1 MSARKSQGDVIFQYN
16 RVAITAEKPPDFTDL
31 NDLMEIVLRS
41 GANTPIVVNCQLGRG
56 RSTLASVLLVLI
68 RQWFQWHV
76 PMTPMTGRPLQR
88 SMSMLSASAAGDF
101 KLSKARHSYT
111 VINSKSS
118 LIGLLA
124 ILNANDLYLDLLR
137 VLRRGHAIKMAVDEA
152 IDQCSAV
159 YNMRDAIE
167 EARARAEEAVDEKQ
181 KRVHAAKGMQNLRR
195 YFELMVFQAY
205 LQSTEPDTMD
215 SLPSVENYVKE
226 RPVIKTF
233 EKELVDRNHG
243 LDALKPLERVETKE
257 GAADP
262 DEVTNIVK
270 NRAGAI
276 LSAST
281 ILKSDFFSNLQK
293 MSLPE

>member
-1 MSARKSQGDVIFQYN
+1 M
-16 RVAITAEKPPDFTDL
+16 
-31 NDLMEIVLRS
+31 
-41 GANTPIVVNCQLGRG
+41 
-56 RSTLASVLLVLI
+56 
-68 RQWFQWHV
+68 
-76 PMTPMTGRPLQR
+76 
-88 SMSMLSASAAGDF
+88 
-101 KLSKARHSYT
+101 
-111 VINSKSS
+111 
-118 LIGLLA
+118 
-124 ILNANDLYLDLLR
+124 LYLDLLR

-167 EARARAEEAVDEKQ
+167 EARARAEEAVDERQ
-181 KRVHAAKGMQNLRR
+181 KRVHATKGIQNLRR

-233 EKELVDRNHG
+233 EKELIDRDHG

-270 NRAGAI
+270 NRTGAI